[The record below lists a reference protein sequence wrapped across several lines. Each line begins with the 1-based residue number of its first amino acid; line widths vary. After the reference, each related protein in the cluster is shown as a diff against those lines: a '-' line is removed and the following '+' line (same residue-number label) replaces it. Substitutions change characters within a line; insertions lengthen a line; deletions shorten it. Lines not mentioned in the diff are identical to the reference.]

1 MFPIKHSWIF
11 RSRWVALLWA
21 AGMIWFALD
30 MVPDAPAAD
39 EKTEKHAAATTDAL
53 GQPVD
58 EEQAR
63 DLLKRLDR

>member
-30 MVPDAPAAD
+30 MVGTAPP
-39 EKTEKHAAATTDAL
+39 EKGEKHATADTDAL
-53 GQPVD
+53 GQHVD
-58 EEQAR
+58 PEKAR
-63 DLLKRLDR
+63 KLIQRLEH